1 MQTVFKL
8 KDEGNYSYG
17 TFSTLTDA
25 KEIAQ
30 EIATKLNKDI
40 FIEKITVELVEC
52 VLPEWKLILNKMMS
66 WFKNKKG
73 EI

>member
-52 VLPEWKLILNKMMS
+52 VLPE
-66 WFKNKKG
+66 
-73 EI
+73 